1 MTTPPGLA
9 AALTRIRDIQTRL
22 GVTGESQPPVTAGG
36 SAFARTLS
44 AALGTTAGQ
53 ADAAAADATGTASAL
68 SALTSALGTG
78 TGSSAVQA
86 LLGTTGSAA
95 ATTGAELGEKAVAL
109 ARSYDGTPYLWGGT
123 DPDKGLD
130 CSGLTQLVFR
140 KLGIE
145 LPRVSAQQAKV
156 GEKVASIDDARPGD
170 LLFFGSPVHH
180 VGIYAG
186 DGKMVDAPHKG
197 ATVGLH
203 KIWSSQLTGIRRVTT
218 DAAAQ
223 ESSAATPA
231 SLGAALPALTQLRS
245 LAALDAGGSDATASG
260 GASLPGAGAGSLP
273 GGTTVAG
280 LVEAL
285 TGRSATLPGAA
296 SGTVSDT
303 ARGSVRAPSGDGSHL
318 PGTRSGGLPGLGSGS
333 SVPLRGNGS
342 GTPTVVSDEWTT
354 TVNALLAAQRGYGHA
369 APGGVM
375 GSAGE
380 HTVTLQVPRT
390 TSSSAAAATAATRSA
405 AVASAGAG
413 WRGQPYAEL
422 FAAAGA
428 KHDVDPALLSAIAKA
443 ESGYRAGAKS
453 HAGAI
458 GLMQIMPAT
467 ARGLGV
473 DPSDPAQAVDGA
485 ARLVA
490 RYLKTY
496 DGDLPRVL
504 AAYNAGPGAVSKY
517 DGVPPY
523 SETRT
528 YVRRVTGYWED
539 LR

>member
-1 MTTPPGLA
+1 MTTPPALA
-9 AALTRIRDIQTRL
+9 AALTRIREIQGQL
-22 GVTGESQPPVTAGG
+22 GATGETLPSVTAG
-36 SAFARTLS
+36 STAFARTLS
-44 AALGTTAGQ
+44 AALGTTADQ
-53 ADAAAADATGTASAL
+53 ADAAAAQSTQNAAAL
-68 SALTSALGTG
+68 SALASALGTG
-78 TGSSAVQA
+78 AGSEAVKA
-86 LLGTTGSAA
+86 LLGGTGGTAA
-95 ATTGAELGEKAVAL
+95 PSGAELGGKAVDL
-109 ARSYDGTPYLWGGT
+109 ATSYTGTPYLWGGT

-186 DGKMVDAPHKG
+186 DGTMIDAPHKG

-203 KIWSSQLTGIRRVTT
+203 KIWSSQLSGIRRVTT

-223 ESSAATPA
+223 AGSAATLQ
-231 SLGAALPALTQLRS
+231 SLGAALPALTGLRS
-245 LAALDAGGSDATASG
+245 LAALDAAGSAGSAGSPAA
-260 GASLPGAGAGSLP
+260 ASLPGAPAGSLP
-273 GGTTVAG
+273 GGTTVTS

-285 TGRSATLPGAA
+285 TGRPVSLPGAA
-296 SGTVSDT
+296 SGTVGDT
-303 ARGSVRAPSGDGSHL
+303 TRGGVRAPSGTGSL
-318 PGTRSGGLPGLGSGS
+318 PGGRSGTLPGIGSGS
-333 SVPLRGNGS
+333 TTSLRGNGS
-342 GTPTVVSDEWTT
+342 GSVVADEWTT

-380 HTVTLQVPRT
+380 HTVTVQVPR
-390 TSSSAAAATAATRSA
+390 AAAAAGTKATAATRSA
-405 AVASAGAG
+405 AVASGDAA

-428 KHDVDPALLSAIAKA
+428 KYDVDPALLSAIAKA
-443 ESGYRAGAKS
+443 ESGYKAGAKS

-517 DGVPPY
+517 GGVPPY

-528 YVRRVTGYWED
+528 YVRRVTGYLED